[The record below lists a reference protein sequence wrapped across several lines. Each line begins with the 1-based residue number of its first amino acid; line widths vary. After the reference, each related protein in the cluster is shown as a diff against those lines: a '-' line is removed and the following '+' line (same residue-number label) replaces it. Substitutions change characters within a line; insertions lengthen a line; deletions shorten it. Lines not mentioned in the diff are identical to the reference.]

1 MAKRIELDEIKEI
14 IEDEDSSPELGDP
27 LEAKYI
33 KQMRQIHPQ
42 KIELP
47 ISALRQMVDEQIQL
61 DPDFQRRDRWDN
73 KKRSR
78 LMESII
84 MNVPIPPVFLGED
97 KYGQYVVLD
106 GRQRL
111 TAVYEFLRNSY
122 ALEKLDIWS
131 ELNGLRYTDLE
142 DRGLS
147 PILRRRFIPAILLLK
162 ESSPEVKYD
171 VFDRLNTGGVTANQ
185 MEIRNAVF
193 QGKFNRL
200 LHECSS
206 HPSFLLMWDIP
217 TSTEAKKENALYATM
232 ADVQLVL
239 RFFALRNPKSMKRS
253 FKWFLGNYMDER
265 NQLADVEPQI
275 LDDDRAAFNRAIL
288 LSEKTFGAGKAFIKP
303 NTESKSAPLW
313 DAVMIALSEIDDSK
327 LTNGQRTDIA
337 NAIYNLCNE
346 DAAFKGAIS
355 QGTNGKG
362 AITTRVEKA
371 RLAVREAVPHA
382 VMN

>member
-1 MAKRIELDEIKEI
+1 MTKLIDELQITDI
-14 IEDEDSSPELGDP
+14 IEDEDSSPDLGDP

-47 ISALRQMVDEQIQL
+47 ISALKQMVEEQIQL
-61 DPDFQRRDRWDN
+61 DPSFQRRDRWDN
-73 KKRSR
+73 RKRSR

-111 TAVYEFLRNSY
+111 TAVYEFLRNTY
-122 ALEKLDIWS
+122 PLEKLEIWS
-131 ELNGLRYTDLE
+131 ELNGLRYSDLE
-142 DRGLS
+142 NRGLA
-147 PILRRRFIPAILLLK
+147 PVLRRRFIPAILLLK

-193 QGKFNRL
+193 QGKFNSL
-200 LHECSS
+200 LHKLSS
-206 HPSFLLMWDIP
+206 TPAFLTQWGIP
-217 TSTEAKKENALYATM
+217 ADPETKKENVLYRTM

-239 RFFALRNPKSMKRS
+239 RFFALREPALMKKS
-253 FKWFLGNYMDER
+253 FKWFLGNYMDDR
-265 NQLADVEPQI
+265 NKAADENPIILETDEKAFHRGLA
-275 LDDDRAAFNRAIL
+275 
-288 LSEKTFGAGKAFIKP
+288 LSTKVFGADKAFVKP
-303 NTESKSAPLW
+303 DTDSKSAPLW
-313 DAVMIALSEIDDSK
+313 DATMVAFSTVDDSK
-327 LTNGQRTDIA
+327 LLPGDLEKLANGILALCTSNQDFK
-337 NAIYNLCNE
+337 NATT
-346 DAAFKGAIS
+346 

-362 AITTRVEKA
+362 AIATRIG
-371 RLAVREAVPHA
+371 LAKQTVAQLVPYA
-382 VMN
+382 LM